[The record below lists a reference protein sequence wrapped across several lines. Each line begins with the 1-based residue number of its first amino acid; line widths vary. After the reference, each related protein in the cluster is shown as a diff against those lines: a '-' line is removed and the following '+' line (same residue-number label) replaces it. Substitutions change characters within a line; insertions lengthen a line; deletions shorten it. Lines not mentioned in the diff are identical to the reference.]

1 MESCG
6 KEKPSKSTFYKDGKN
21 VYGRTMSKCI
31 PFGRCKQLIQDQ
43 IERLDVNFIQKYSPE
58 SLRTKYLHDL
68 HYDYPLV
75 PEKIDIKESMP
86 SNYWTEVLQLS
97 IAIKVGHAKSLYTVQ
112 VINMNMFFT
121 IETCN
126 YICSQEKS

>member
-6 KEKPSKSTFYKDGKN
+6 KEKPSKFTCYKDGKN

-58 SLRTKYLHDL
+58 SLRTKYLHD
-68 HYDYPLV
+68 PLV

-86 SNYWTEVLQLS
+86 SNYWAEVLQLS
-97 IAIKVGHAKSLYTVQ
+97 IAIKVGDAKSLYTVQ